1 MALLFSAVT
10 LTAGNQQA
18 EFLVSGIPTT
28 FEDLEGW
35 TAFHDLLDQTD
46 HEQEISVHAET
57 YLYGE
62 GETFKASLEEIAYLT
77 MRAEQTPDFLSGH
90 CDCIA
95 DSDFSFYWMPDE
107 EMEEP
112 TL

>member
-10 LTAGNQQA
+10 ATSDSHQA
-18 EFLVSGIPTT
+18 EFLVSGIPTCM
-28 FEDLEGW
+28 EDLEDW
-35 TAFHDLLDQTD
+35 TAFQNLLDQAD

-62 GETFKASLEEIAYLT
+62 GETFRASPEEIAYLT
-77 MRAEQTPDFLSGH
+77 MRAERMPNFLSGH

-95 DSDFSFYWMPDE
+95 DHDFSFYWVPDT